1 MVHQIDFD
9 SKLHAQLFFGT
20 VQIQTG
26 NFFNFLIPI
35 LYGVMVQVHGVR
47 SQLQVPP
54 VLNNIDERLHK
65 VGIMQLVMSAN
76 FVDVFLVRFLYAGIV
91 LDAIQKLVNAQ
102 LGVEHDIVTLID
114 QAADFDRLL
123 RFLIG
128 DMTIHNRIFGF

>member
-35 LYGVMVQVHGVR
+35 LYGVIVQVHGVR

-76 FVDVFLVRFLYAGIV
+76 FVDVFLVKFLYAGIV

-123 RFLIG
+123 GFLIG
-128 DMTIHNRIFGF
+128 DMTFHNRIFGF